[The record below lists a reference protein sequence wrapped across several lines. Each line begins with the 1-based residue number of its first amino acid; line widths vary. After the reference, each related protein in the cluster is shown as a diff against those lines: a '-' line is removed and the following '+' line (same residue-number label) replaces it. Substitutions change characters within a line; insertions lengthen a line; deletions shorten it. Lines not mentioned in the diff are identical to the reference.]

1 MFRRVLYGVN
11 VIDVKVKPYWQLLY
25 EEVRLYSF
33 LCFIQWHLALSNHVL
48 SICQVLDPFYIF
60 QWASVI
66 FWFEDEYYYYAA
78 AILFISFISMGIS
91 LYQTRKQL
99 SDLRDMVAT
108 GSSVTAIRNNGIHL
122 SYLCMFAGTKC

>member
-25 EEVRLYSF
+25 EE
-33 LCFIQWHLALSNHVL
+33 
-48 SICQVLDPFYIF
+48 VLDPFYIF